1 MRTEAR
7 ISLAEGGGSAKIG
20 SENSKKS
27 AAIFRMTEF

>member
-7 ISLAEGGGSAKIG
+7 ISLAEGGGSAKIAI
-20 SENSKKS
+20 ENSKKS